1 MHVVAT
7 AGHVDH
13 GKSALVRALTDM
25 DPDRWAEEKRR
36 GLTIDLGFVWTT
48 LPSGTDLA
56 FVDVPGHEKF
66 LGNMLAGVGP
76 APVVIFVVAADEGW
90 QEQSTDHRDAVRA
103 LDIQHGLIALTRAD
117 RADATRRAEV
127 AAQVRDELAGTALA
141 DAPLVEVSAHTG
153 EGIAQMRQ
161 VLDEVLAKVP
171 APDPQAR
178 VRVWIDRAFSVKGAG
193 TVVTGTLVT
202 GTLRV
207 GDTLQLASPDG
218 TRAVEVR
225 GLHSENTA
233 HQVVEPTSRVA
244 VNLRGISS
252 DAIHRGHSLLSPG
265 SWELVEQIDVRRTFG
280 QDFYELP
287 QNIVVHIGTAGLEA
301 HVRPLSA
308 DYARLSLA
316 HPLPLQLLDRFV
328 VRSSGGRH
336 VSAGVQVIDVYPP
349 ELNRRGAARRRA
361 EELALLADGNSAGRD
376 SSDSSPSDATT
387 TADARPSRATSTPVP
402 SPSLFTDPTGYIQ
415 RIGYVPV
422 AQLQRAGFAV
432 DDPAAPPQGIIAFRQ
447 WWIAA
452 RQITRWKNQ
461 LLVVLEKHA
470 QDNPLAA
477 GMPRKAAMDALDLQE
492 DALLGIAVAA
502 AKVEQPDGVLRL
514 PGHKVELGAAEASVA
529 KLEAW
534 LADDP
539 FAAPEADELQEL
551 RLGAK
556 QLAAAEKAG
565 RLLRLGQGIVLLP
578 GAPQEAKKRIA
589 QLEQPFTLS
598 AARKALSTTRRVAIP
613 LLKYLDEQGI
623 TRRLDGG
630 LRELR

>member
-103 LDIQHGLIALTRAD
+103 LDIRHGLIALTRAD

-127 AAQVRDELAGTALA
+127 TAQVRHELAGTALA

-161 VLDEVLAKVP
+161 VLDEVLAQVP

-193 TVVTGTLVT
+193 TVVTGTLAA

-233 HQVVEPTSRVA
+233 REVLEPTSRVA
-244 VNLRGISS
+244 VNLRGISA
-252 DAIHRGHSLLSPG
+252 DAIHRGHSLLSSG
-265 SWELVEQIDVRRTFG
+265 EWELVEQIDVRRTFG

-328 VRSSGGRH
+328 VRSPGGRH

-349 ELNRRGAARRRA
+349 ELKRRGAARRRA
-361 EELALLADGNSAGRD
+361 EELELLADA
-376 SSDSSPSDATT
+376 SPSDATT
-387 TADARPSRATSTPVP
+387 TVASSNP
-402 SPSLFTDPTGYIQ
+402 FTDPTGYIQ
-415 RIGYVPV
+415 RVGYVPV
-422 AQLQRAGFAV
+422 GKLQRAGFAV

-461 LLVVLEKHA
+461 LLVALGKHA

-502 AKVEQPDGVLRL
+502 AKVEQTDGVLRV
-514 PGHKVELGAAEASVA
+514 PGHKVDLGAAEASVA

-556 QLAAAEKAG
+556 QLAAAENAG

-613 LLKYLDEQGI
+613 LLEYLDEQGI

>member
-7 AGHVDH
+7 VGHVDH

-66 LGNMLAGVGP
+66 LGNMLAGLGP

-103 LDIQHGLIALTRAD
+103 LDIRHGLIALTRAD
-117 RADATRRAEV
+117 RADANRRTEV
-127 AAQVRDELAGTALA
+127 TAQVRHELAGTALA

-161 VLDEVLAKVP
+161 LLDEVLAQVP

-193 TVVTGTLVT
+193 TVVTGTLAA

-218 TRAVEVR
+218 TRVVEVR

-233 HQVVEPTSRVA
+233 HQVLEPTSRVA
-244 VNLRGISS
+244 VNLRGISA
-252 DAIHRGHSLLSPG
+252 DAIHRGHSLLSSG
-265 SWELVEQIDVRRTFG
+265 AWELVEQIDVRRTFG
-280 QDFYELP
+280 QDFHELP

-301 HVRPLSA
+301 HVRPLSG

-328 VRSSGGRH
+328 VRSPGGRH

-361 EELALLADGNSAGRD
+361 EELELFADGNSAGRD
-376 SSDSSPSDATT
+376 SSPSDATT
-387 TADARPSRATSTPVP
+387 TAAASA
-402 SPSLFTDPTGYIQ
+402 SPFTKPTAYVQ
-415 RIGYVPV
+415 RVGYVPV
-422 AQLQRAGFAV
+422 DKLQRAGFAV
-432 DDPAAPPQGIIAFRQ
+432 GDPAAPPQGIIAFRQ

-452 RQITRWKNQ
+452 REITRWKNQ
-461 LLVVLEKHA
+461 LLVALGKHA

-477 GMPRKAAMDALDLQE
+477 GMPRKAAMDTLDLQE

-502 AKVEQPDGVLRL
+502 AKVEQADGVLRL
-514 PGHKVELGAAEASVA
+514 PGHKVDLGAAEASVA

-556 QLAAAEKAG
+556 QLAAAENAG

-613 LLKYLDEQGI
+613 LLEYLDEQGI

>member
-103 LDIQHGLIALTRAD
+103 LDIRHGLIALTRAD

-127 AAQVRDELAGTALA
+127 TAQVRHELAGTALA

-161 VLDEVLAKVP
+161 VLDEVLAQVP

-193 TVVTGTLVT
+193 TVVTGTLAA

-233 HQVVEPTSRVA
+233 HQVLEPTSRVA
-244 VNLRGISS
+244 VNLRGISA
-252 DAIHRGHSLLSPG
+252 DAIHRGHSLLSAG
-265 SWELVEQIDVRRTFG
+265 AWELVEQIDVRRTFG

-328 VRSSGGRH
+328 VRSPGGRH

-361 EELALLADGNSAGRD
+361 EELELLVDA
-376 SSDSSPSDATT
+376 SPS
-387 TADARPSRATSTPVP
+387 ATSTPAASP
-402 SPSLFTDPTGYIQ
+402 SPFTDPTAYVQ
-415 RIGYVPV
+415 RVGYVPV
-422 AQLQRAGFAV
+422 GKLQRAGFAV
-432 DDPAAPPQGIIAFRQ
+432 GDPAAPPQGIIAFRQ

-452 RQITRWKNQ
+452 REITRWKNQ
-461 LLVVLEKHA
+461 LLVALGKHA

-502 AKVEQPDGVLRL
+502 AKVEQVDGVLRL
-514 PGHKVELGAAEASVA
+514 PGHKVDLGAAEASVA
-529 KLEAW
+529 KLETW
-534 LADDP
+534 LVDDP

-556 QLAAAEKAG
+556 QLAAAENAG
-565 RLLRLGQGIVLLP
+565 RLLRLGQGIIVLP
-578 GAPQEAKKRIA
+578 SAPQEAKKRIA

-613 LLKYLDEQGI
+613 LLEYLDEQGI

>member
-48 LPSGTDLA
+48 LPTGTDLA

-103 LDIQHGLIALTRAD
+103 LDIRHGLIALTRAD

-127 AAQVRDELAGTALA
+127 TAQVRHELAGTALA

-161 VLDEVLAKVP
+161 VLDEVLAQVP

-193 TVVTGTLVT
+193 TVVTGTLSA

-207 GDTLQLASPDG
+207 GDKLELASPDD

-233 HQVVEPTSRVA
+233 HQVLEPTSRVA
-244 VNLRGISS
+244 VNLRGISA
-252 DAIHRGHSLLSPG
+252 DAIHRGHSLLSSG
-265 SWELVEQIDVRRTFG
+265 AWELVEQIDARRTFG

-328 VRSSGGRH
+328 VRSPGGRH

-349 ELNRRGAARRRA
+349 ELHRRGAARRRA
-361 EELALLADGNSAGRD
+361 EELELLADA
-376 SSDSSPSDATT
+376 SPS
-387 TADARPSRATSTPVP
+387 ATSIPAASP
-402 SPSLFTDPTGYIQ
+402 SPFTDPTAYVQ
-415 RIGYVPV
+415 RVGYVPV
-422 AQLQRAGFAV
+422 GKLQRAGFAV
-432 DDPAAPPQGIIAFRQ
+432 GDPAAPPQGIIAFRQ

-452 RQITRWKNQ
+452 REITRWKNQ
-461 LLVVLEKHA
+461 LLVALGKHA
-470 QDNPLAA
+470 QENPLAA

-502 AKVEQPDGVLRL
+502 AKVEQVDGVLRV
-514 PGHKVELGAAEASVA
+514 PGHKVDLGAAEASVA

-556 QLAAAEKAG
+556 QLAAAENAG
-565 RLLRLGQGIVLLP
+565 RLLRLGQGIIVLP
-578 GAPQEAKKRIA
+578 SAPQEAKKRIA

-613 LLKYLDEQGI
+613 LLEYLDEQGI

>member
-103 LDIQHGLIALTRAD
+103 LDIRHGLIALTRAD

-127 AAQVRDELAGTALA
+127 TAQVRHELAGTALA

-161 VLDEVLAKVP
+161 VLDEVLAQVP

-193 TVVTGTLVT
+193 TVVTGTLAA

-233 HQVVEPTSRVA
+233 REVLEPTSRVA
-244 VNLRGISS
+244 VNLRGISA
-252 DAIHRGHSLLSPG
+252 DAIHRGHSLLS
-265 SWELVEQIDVRRTFG
+265 SDAWESVEQIDVRRTFG

-316 HPLPLQLLDRFV
+316 YPLPLQLLDRFV
-328 VRSSGGRH
+328 VRSPGGRH

-361 EELALLADGNSAGRD
+361 EELELLADV
-376 SSDSSPSDATT
+376 SPSDATT
-387 TADARPSRATSTPVP
+387 TAAASPNHATSTPAP
-402 SPSLFTDPTGYIQ
+402 SPSPFTDPTGYIQ
-415 RIGYVPV
+415 RVGYVPV
-422 AQLQRAGFAV
+422 GKLQRAGFTV

-461 LLVVLEKHA
+461 LLVVLGKHA

-502 AKVEQPDGVLRL
+502 AKVEQTDGVLRV
-514 PGHKVELGAAEASVA
+514 PGHKVDLGAAEASVA

-556 QLAAAEKAG
+556 QLAAAENAG

-578 GAPQEAKKRIA
+578 GAPEEAKKRIA

-613 LLKYLDEQGI
+613 LLEYLDEQSI

-630 LRELR
+630 LRELT

>member
-103 LDIQHGLIALTRAD
+103 LDIRHGLIALTRAD

-127 AAQVRDELAGTALA
+127 TAQVRHELAGTALA

-161 VLDEVLAKVP
+161 VLDEVLAQVP

-193 TVVTGTLVT
+193 TVVTGTLAA

-207 GDTLQLASPDG
+207 GDTLQLASPDD

-233 HQVVEPTSRVA
+233 HQVLEPTSRVA
-244 VNLRGISS
+244 VNLRGISA
-252 DAIHRGHSLLSPG
+252 DAIHRGHSLLSAG
-265 SWELVEQIDVRRTFG
+265 AWELVEQIDVRRTFG

-328 VRSSGGRH
+328 VRSPGGRH

-361 EELALLADGNSAGRD
+361 EELELLVDA
-376 SSDSSPSDATT
+376 SPS
-387 TADARPSRATSTPVP
+387 ATSTPAASP
-402 SPSLFTDPTGYIQ
+402 SPFTDPTAYVQ
-415 RIGYVPV
+415 RVGYVPV
-422 AQLQRAGFAV
+422 GKLQRAGFAV
-432 DDPAAPPQGIIAFRQ
+432 GDPAAPPQGIIAFRQ

-452 RQITRWKNQ
+452 REITRWKNQ
-461 LLVVLEKHA
+461 LLVALGKHA

-502 AKVEQPDGVLRL
+502 AKVEQVDGVLRL
-514 PGHKVELGAAEASVA
+514 PGHKVDLGAAEASVA
-529 KLEAW
+529 KLETW
-534 LADDP
+534 LVDDP

-556 QLAAAEKAG
+556 QLAAAENAG
-565 RLLRLGQGIVLLP
+565 RLLRLGQGIVVLP

-613 LLKYLDEQGI
+613 LLEYLDEQGI

>member
-103 LDIQHGLIALTRAD
+103 LDICHGLIALTRAD

-127 AAQVRDELAGTALA
+127 TAQVRHELAGTALA

-161 VLDEVLAKVP
+161 LLDEVLAQVP
-171 APDPQAR
+171 APDLQAR

-193 TVVTGTLVT
+193 TVVTGTLAA

-218 TRAVEVR
+218 TRVVEVR

-233 HQVVEPTSRVA
+233 HQVLEPTSRVA
-244 VNLRGISS
+244 VNLRGISA
-252 DAIHRGHSLLSPG
+252 DAIHRGHSLLSSG
-265 SWELVEQIDVRRTFG
+265 AWELVEQIDVRRTFG
-280 QDFYELP
+280 QDFHELP

-328 VRSSGGRH
+328 VRSPGGRH

-361 EELALLADGNSAGRD
+361 EELALLADA
-376 SSDSSPSDATT
+376 SPSDATT
-387 TADARPSRATSTPVP
+387 TAAASA
-402 SPSLFTDPTGYIQ
+402 SPFTDPTGYIQ
-415 RIGYVPV
+415 RVGYVPV
-422 AQLQRAGFAV
+422 VQLQRAGFTV
-432 DDPAAPPQGIIAFRQ
+432 GDPAAPPQGVIAFRQ

-461 LLVVLEKHA
+461 LLVALEKHA

-477 GMPRKAAMDALDLQE
+477 GMPRKAAMDALDVQE
-492 DALLGIAVAA
+492 DALLGIVIAA
-502 AKVEQPDGVLRL
+502 AKVEPADGLLRL
-514 PGHKVELGAAEASVA
+514 PGHKVDLGAAEASVA
-529 KLEAW
+529 KLETW

-578 GAPQEAKKRIA
+578 GAPEEAKKRIA

-598 AARKALSTTRRVAIP
+598 AARKALGTTRRVAIP
-613 LLKYLDEQGI
+613 LLEYLDEQGI

>member
-90 QEQSTDHRDAVRA
+90 QEQSMDHRDAVRA
-103 LDIQHGLIALTRAD
+103 LDIRHGLIALTRAD

-127 AAQVRDELAGTALA
+127 TAQVRHELAGTALA

-161 VLDEVLAKVP
+161 VLDEVLAQVP

-193 TVVTGTLVT
+193 TVVTGTLSA

-207 GDTLQLASPDG
+207 GDKLQLASPDG
-218 TRAVEVR
+218 TCSVEVR

-233 HQVVEPTSRVA
+233 HQVLEPTSRVA
-244 VNLRGISS
+244 VNLRGISA
-252 DAIHRGHSLLSPG
+252 DAIHRGHSLLSSG
-265 SWELVEQIDVRRTFG
+265 AWELVEQIDVRRTFG

-328 VRSSGGRH
+328 VRSPGGRH

-361 EELALLADGNSAGRD
+361 EQLELLVDA
-376 SSDSSPSDATT
+376 SPS
-387 TADARPSRATSTPVP
+387 ATSTPAASP
-402 SPSLFTDPTGYIQ
+402 SPFTDPTGYVQ
-415 RIGYVPV
+415 RVGYVPV
-422 AQLQRAGFAV
+422 GKLQRAGFTV

-452 RQITRWKNQ
+452 REITRWKNQ
-461 LLVVLEKHA
+461 LLVALDKHA

-502 AKVEQPDGVLRL
+502 AKVEQADGVLRL
-514 PGHKVELGAAEASVA
+514 PGHKVDLGAAEASVA

-556 QLAAAEKAG
+556 QLAAAENAG

-613 LLKYLDEQGI
+613 LLEYLDEQGI